1 MSKKQT
7 PADINDELLTDPF
20 AATPEKYI
28 KSHEPKS
35 LTVLNAMDWLNRMA
49 RDTKLSDAFI
59 EKSARV
65 NGFLAKKMS
74 ITPRLAVILSIIGAE
89 SATGD
94 TCSLRELGDKLGCSN
109 FEMIALRTELHELER
124 FHLIRRCRDY
134 HGYSYKVSDEVIEAM
149 TNNTS
154 IVPVQR
160 DGLDFKGYFEQVLQ
174 IMRIATD
181 NNENSDRE
189 ITLDELH
196 SLQDAN
202 EQLPFVQAIRNTPF
216 ANDDELLC
224 FYYYAHQLVNWDRE
238 EVDVRQ
244 SNLDDVID
252 NGFHF
257 GRLCHS
263 LFNGESILI
272 RQGLL
277 EPVCENGMMGNSFR
291 LTSKAVREYLGGY
304 KPMRRKTNT
313 DGMLMPDKITSK
325 TLFYNDEE
333 QREVERLASI
343 LDEKNYKGVCDR
355 LQNAGMRRGI
365 CVMLSG
371 GPGTGKTETVLQ
383 LARRT
388 GRPIFQVNVNDI
400 MDKFVGESE
409 KRAVAIFDRYREAAK
424 NCDVAPIFFLN
435 ECDQL
440 LSKRIQ
446 NCENSVDKMNN
457 ALQNVFLQQM
467 ETLEGILICTTNL
480 VKNLDSAF
488 ERRFLFKIEFHKP
501 SREARISIWKSMLPL
516 LTDNEAEKLSD
527 TYDFS
532 GGQIENISRKAL
544 IDMAI
549 TGMEKPSFEQYID
562 YCDHERF
569 ESKKTEYKRVGF

>member
-7 PADINDELLTDPF
+7 PADINEELLTDPF
-20 AATPEKYI
+20 AANPEKYI

-49 RDTKLSDAFI
+49 QDTKLSDAFI

-65 NGFLAKKMS
+65 NGFLSKKMS
-74 ITPRLAVILSIIGAE
+74 ITPRQAVMLSIIGAE

-94 TCSLRELGDKLGCSN
+94 TCSLRELGANLGCSN
-109 FEMIALRTELHELER
+109 FEMVALRTELRELECR
-124 FHLIRRCRDY
+124 HLIRRCRDY
-134 HGYSYKVSDEVIEAM
+134 RGHTYRVSDEVIEAM

-160 DGLDFKGYFEQVLQ
+160 YGLDFKGYFEQVLQ
-174 IMRIATD
+174 IMRIAAD
-181 NNENSDRE
+181 NNESSDRE
-189 ITLDELH
+189 ITLDELN

-202 EQLPFVQAIRNTPF
+202 EELPFVQAIRKTPF
-216 ANDDELLC
+216 TNDDELLC
-224 FYYYAHQLVNWDRE
+224 FYYYAHQLVNWDSD
-238 EVDVRQ
+238 EVDLRQ
-244 SNLDDVID
+244 SNLDNVID

-263 LFNGESILI
+263 LFNGDSMLV

-277 EPVCENGMMGNSFR
+277 EPVCEKGMMGNSFR
-291 LTSKAVREYLGGY
+291 LTSKAVREYLSEY
-304 KPMRRKTNT
+304 KPMHRKTST
-313 DGMLMPDKITSK
+313 DGMLMPDMITSK
-325 TLFYNDEE
+325 TLFYNNDE
-333 QREVERLASI
+333 QHEVERLASI

-355 LQNAGMRRGI
+355 LQKAGMRRGI
-365 CVMLSG
+365 CVILSG
-371 GPGTGKTETVLQ
+371 GPGTGNTETVPQ

-388 GRPIFQVNVNDI
+388 GRPIYQVNVNDI

-409 KRAVAIFDRYREAAK
+409 KRAVAIFDYYREAVK

-440 LSKRIQ
+440 LSKRLQ

-467 ETLEGILICTTNL
+467 ETLEGILVCTTNL
-480 VKNLDSAF
+480 VGNLDSAF
-488 ERRFLFKIEFHKP
+488 ERRFLFKIEFQKP
-501 SREARISIWKSMLPL
+501 SREARISIWKSMLPT
-516 LTDNEAEKLSD
+516 LTDIEAEKLSD
-527 TYDFS
+527 AYDFS

-549 TGMEKPSFEQYID
+549 TGMEMPNFEQYLD
-562 YCDHERF
+562 YCNHERF
-569 ESKKTEYKRVGF
+569 GGGKSAGRRVGF